1 MASSTLHLS
10 IIIATYQRAAS
21 LDGVLASIAASSYP
35 LERVQVVVADNAGD
49 AATRRRCEAYADA
62 LELVYVVETTPGK
75 NAALNTALSY
85 ATGDLFLFTDDDVEA
100 PPEWLAETDDAVA
113 RWPHHAVFG
122 GRVLPLWPSACPAH
136 LHDSRYLGMCFS
148 VLDLAAEEGPSFRF
162 TPFGPNVAIRR
173 GVFDAGVRFD
183 PRIGPRHSSYI
194 MGSETELLRRL
205 KRAGHAPVY
214 MPRSIVRHK
223 IRPEQLTDRW
233 LLGRAFRHGRLMQ
246 VLSQERDGAR
256 RRPAVRHLPNLLR
269 LATGVLTASALQ
281 GRTARFN
288 RAMELAMACG
298 AAYQAH
304 QSLPAHTPAPAP
316 APAAPDVACS
326 APRP

>member
-1 MASSTLHLS
+1 MASSALHLS

-35 LERVQVVVADNAGD
+35 LERVHVVVADNAD
-49 AATRRRCEAYADA
+49 DPATRRVCETYASRLD
-62 LELVYVVETTPGK
+62 LVYVVETAPGK
-75 NAALNTALSY
+75 NAALNTVLPH
-85 ATGDLFLFTDDDVEA
+85 ATGELFLFTDDDIEA
-100 PPEWLAETDDAVA
+100 PPEWLPETQAAAA
-113 RWPHHAVFG
+113 RWPCHAVFG

-136 LHDSRYLGMCFS
+136 LRESRYLGMCFS
-148 VLDLAAEEGPSFRF
+148 VLDLAAEEGPSFDF

-173 GVFDAGVRFD
+173 DVFDAGVRFD
-183 PRIGPRHSSYI
+183 PRIGPRNSSYI

-214 MPRSIVRHK
+214 MPRSVVRHT

-233 LLGRAFRHGRLMQ
+233 LLRRAFRHGRLMQ

-256 RRPAVRHLPNLLR
+256 QPAVRHLPNLLR
-269 LATGVLTASALQ
+269 QAAGVLAAGALQ

-288 RAMELAMACG
+288 RAMELAMAWG

-304 QSLPAHTPAPAP
+304 QSLAAHAPAP